1 MNTDREI
8 IKGLWGYYQ
17 NFYNSNP
24 DRDLRIME
32 AKEKSLEEK
41 SLEFKK
47 NITKKRRRK

>member
-8 IKGLWGYYQ
+8 LNGLWGYYQ

-32 AKEKSLEEK
+32 AKEKSLE
-41 SLEFKK
+41 FKK
-47 NITKKRRRK
+47 NITKKPRRK

>member
-8 IKGLWGYYQ
+8 LKW
-17 NFYNSNP
+17 F
-24 DRDLRIME
+24 DVRDLRIME